1 MSCNRCPE
9 PCQLP
14 SNNVNK
20 LRSLWKRFWPQKRP
34 TASHQLAPLP
44 SQATIAL
51 VGSPNVG
58 KSLLF
63 NLLTGG
69 YTTVSNYP
77 GTTVEIAKSQGII
90 GGQKVT
96 IIDTPGMYSLM
107 SMTEEEQFT
116 RDFLLTEP
124 IDLVIHVIDAKHL
137 SRMLALTFQLM
148 ETQIPVLLAVNML
161 DEAEKSGIWV
171 NEKQL
176 EASLGIP
183 VVTLSAAQKRGI
195 QTLTAKVANY
205 VYTPALSY
213 SY

>member
-1 MSCNRCPE
+1 MTCNHCRDSCQTSPGKLTAIWYRLWART
-9 PCQLP
+9 QFKKS
-14 SNNVNK
+14 SN
-20 LRSLWKRFWPQKRP
+20 SLIP
-34 TASHQLAPLP
+34 TR
-44 SQATIAL
+44 ATIAL

-63 NLLTGG
+63 NLLTGS

-77 GTTVEIAKSQGII
+77 GTTVEISQGKAII
-90 GGQKVT
+90 AGQTVS
-96 IIDTPGMYSLM
+96 IVDTPGMYSLIP
-107 SMTEEEQFT
+107 MTEEEQCS
-116 RDFLLTEP
+116 RDFLLTES
-124 IDLVIHVIDAKHL
+124 IDLVIHVVDAKHI

-148 ETQIPVLLAVNML
+148 EIQLPVLLAVNML

-183 VVTLSAAQKRGI
+183 VVTLSAYQKRGI
-195 QTLTAKVANY
+195 QTLKAKVGNY
-205 VYTPALSY
+205 VTTPALSY

>member
-1 MSCNRCPE
+1 MTCNHCRDSCKTSPE
-9 PCQLP
+9 
-14 SNNVNK
+14 K
-20 LRSLWKRFWPQKRP
+20 LTAIWYRFWTRNQFKKSSNSLIP
-34 TASHQLAPLP
+34 TR
-44 SQATIAL
+44 ATIAL

-63 NLLTGG
+63 NLLTGS

-77 GTTVEIAKSQGII
+77 GTTVDISQGQAII
-90 GGQKVT
+90 AGQTVS
-96 IIDTPGMYSLM
+96 IVDTPGMYSLIP
-107 SMTEEEQFT
+107 MTEEEQCS
-116 RDFLLTEP
+116 RDFLLTES

-148 ETQIPVLLAVNML
+148 EIQLPVLLAVNML

-183 VVTLSAAQKRGI
+183 VVTLSAYQKRGI
-195 QTLTAKVANY
+195 QTLKAKVGNY
-205 VYTPALSY
+205 VTTPALSY